1 MADKIYKKLPGV
13 LQTTAI
19 KNFFESTVEQLF
31 SKANVDNVQGYIG
44 SPTSSDVGASSK
56 FLSEPTATKRSY
68 ALSPVINTINISSGD
83 SENMMFYDELID
95 TLRVY
100 GVDTKNQNKIF
111 SEGYA
116 TYTPPI
122 DADKLLNY
130 QEYYWATEGPTV
142 IDITGTLTNPIDIDT
157 DIIGKANYTPNGGKK
172 FRNGMLVEFSGTFVI
187 PQNKVSRKY
196 IVSGVGESIK
206 LLDWFSDYNTP
217 YFTSLKALYDV
228 DIDVNA
234 KTDAKVLLDSNTNKF
249 TFGGGSLNFAH
260 RGSWAVDTVYE
271 SGDVILDGTTYYI
284 TQTDHTSAPD
294 VADKFKD
301 NGMVI
306 ATEIE
311 QDIEYT
317 ILTAG
322 TTDFTLIGAADNNI
336 GTTFTATGKGN
347 GDGTATSSH
356 HQQIAFIEHVSTAPK
371 DYILQERGA
380 KK

>member
-130 QEYYWATEGPTV
+130 QEYYWVTSGPTPIAV
-142 IDITGTLTNPIDIDT
+142 TGTLTNPIDIDT

-206 LLDWFSDYNTP
+206 LLDWFSDYNTA
-217 YFTSLKALYDV
+217 YSSAEQSLYNSDNV
-228 DIDVNA
+228 VNA
-234 KTDAKVLLDSNTNKF
+234 KTDAKVLVNPNTNRF
-249 TFGGGSLNFAH
+249 TFAGGSLN
-260 RGSWAVDTVYE
+260 WAKVGE
-271 SGDVILDGTTYYI
+271 
-284 TQTDHTSAPD
+284 
-294 VADKFKD
+294 
-301 NGMVI
+301 
-306 ATEIE
+306 
-311 QDIEYT
+311 
-317 ILTAG
+317 
-322 TTDFTLIGAADNNI
+322 
-336 GTTFTATGKGN
+336 
-347 GDGTATSSH
+347 
-356 HQQIAFIEHVSTAPK
+356 VSDAIVSPK

-380 KK
+380 ENDNTWSRVNFWFHRDNFLDAGDGLPDRTKRAVRPIIEFNKHAVAEFLTTIGCIICFANNISIYVYWIG